1 LQFFNI
7 STREKIPFYDKVSFL
22 INEASYMSP
31 SDFDL
36 GLQKDLENIQSLRR
50 RNALGAL
57 GSIGSLVL
65 PAWLVGCGGGG
76 STTATPVPGGIT
88 NTTIVSASGSSSCAI
103 VPEETAGPF
112 PGDGSNGANALA
124 LTGIVRSDIRASFA
138 GASAVAGGVPLTL
151 TIKLVSN
158 TASCAALKDYAI
170 YLWHCDRDGK
180 YSLYSAG
187 VTNEN
192 YLRGVQVTD
201 TNGEVTFTTII
212 PGCYDGRV
220 PHMHFEV
227 YPSVAST
234 SRFSNKVKTS
244 QLAFPVA
251 TMTTIYAGASGYST
265 SVTNFNKIS
274 FASDNVF
281 SDGTTLQ
288 MTTMSG
294 TISTGYTAAISVAI

>member
-1 LQFFNI
+1 
-7 STREKIPFYDKVSFL
+7 
-22 INEASYMSP
+22 MS
-31 SDFDL
+31 SIDFDF
-36 GLQKDLENIQSLRR
+36 GLQKDLENIQLLRR

-65 PAWLVGCGGGG
+65 PSWLVGCGGGG
-76 STTATPVPGGIT
+76 STTAVPVTSGNT
-88 NTTIVSASGSSSCAI
+88 NTTLINTASSSSCAV

-138 GASAVAGGVPLTL
+138 GANAVAGGVPLTL

-158 TASCAALKDYAI
+158 ATSCAALKDYAI

-180 YSLYSAG
+180 YSLYSSG
-187 VTNEN
+187 VTSEN

-201 TNGEVTFTTII
+201 VNGEVTFTTII

-244 QLAFPVA
+244 QLAFPAA
-251 TMTTIYAGASGYST
+251 TMATIYAGGAGYAT

-274 FASDNVF
+274 FSTDNVF

-288 MTTMSG
+288 MTSMSG
-294 TISTGYTAAISVAI
+294 SVASGYTASISVAI

>member
-1 LQFFNI
+1 
-7 STREKIPFYDKVSFL
+7 
-22 INEASYMSP
+22 MS
-31 SDFDL
+31 SIDFDF
-36 GLQKDLENIQSLRR
+36 GLQKDLENIQLLRR

-65 PAWLVGCGGGG
+65 PSWLVGCGGGG
-76 STTATPVPGGIT
+76 STTAVPVTSGNT
-88 NTTIVSASGSSSCAI
+88 NTTIINTVSSSSCAV

-138 GASAVAGGVPLTL
+138 GANAVAGGVPLTL

-158 TASCAALKDYAI
+158 ATSCAALKDYAI

-180 YSLYSAG
+180 YSLYSSG
-187 VTNEN
+187 VTGEN

-201 TNGEVTFTTII
+201 VNGEVTFTTII

-244 QLAFPVA
+244 QLAFPAA
-251 TMTTIYAGASGYST
+251 TMATIYAGGAGYAT
-265 SVTNFNKIS
+265 SVINFNKIS
-274 FASDNVF
+274 FATDNVF

-288 MTTMSG
+288 MTSMSG
-294 TISTGYTAAISVAI
+294 SVASGYTASISVAI

>member
-7 STREKIPFYDKVSFL
+7 STREKIPFYDKVSFS
-22 INEASYMSP
+22 INKASYMSP

-124 LTGIVRSDIRASFA
+124 LTGIVRSDVRASFA

-265 SVTNFNKIS
+265 SVSNFNKIS
-274 FASDNVF
+274 FATDNVF

-288 MTTMSG
+288 MTTLSG